1 MVRRNKPKNNVQF
14 VKTIM
19 ENSHYGA
26 MKQSF
31 VIAALDVYSRMCLTD
46 TVKEVGFA
54 GFISPDLWKAIAQEL
69 HDELE
74 DQYSSRKAQL

>member
-19 ENSHYGA
+19 ENSDYGA

-46 TVKEVGFA
+46 KTKEVGFG
-54 GFISPDLWKAIAQEL
+54 GFISPDLWKAIAEEVRN
-69 HDELE
+69 ELE
-74 DQYSSRKAQL
+74 DQYSSRKVQY